1 MEELLRKLKQR
12 NQRYLLVI
20 GQNNMDKKELHNNI
34 IYALTAADSVIESIN
49 ILSECGI
56 YIDKTEPFK
65 DVLEKIYEVW

>member
-49 ILSECGI
+49 ILGECGI
-56 YIDKTEPFK
+56 YIDKAEPFK
-65 DVLEKIYEVW
+65 DVLEKIYKVW

>member
-1 MEELLRKLKQR
+1 
-12 NQRYLLVI
+12 
-20 GQNNMDKKELHNNI
+20 MDKKELHNNI

-56 YIDKTEPFK
+56 YIDKAESFK

>member
-12 NQRYLLVI
+12 NQRYLLAI
-20 GQNNMDKKELHNNI
+20 GQNKMDKKELHNNI

>member
-1 MEELLRKLKQR
+1 MPMKQLSKKR
-12 NQRYLLVI
+12 
-20 GQNNMDKKELHNNI
+20 NNMDKRELHNNI